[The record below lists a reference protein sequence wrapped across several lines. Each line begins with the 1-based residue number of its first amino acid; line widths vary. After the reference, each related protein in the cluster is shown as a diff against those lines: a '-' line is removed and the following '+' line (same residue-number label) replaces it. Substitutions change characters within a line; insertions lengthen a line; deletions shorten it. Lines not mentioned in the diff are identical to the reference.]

1 MGGSPA
7 RLSVD
12 ERPPSVSLECRPD
25 SGGRPWSSLKRS
37 ALLLAKAL
45 CSCADAAC
53 APGVSGSADS
63 FSGPSANLT
72 SEPAVAGL
80 QSHRDHEHRI

>member
-12 ERPPSVSLECRPD
+12 ERMPSDSLERRPN

-37 ALLLAKAL
+37 ALLLANAL
-45 CSCADAAC
+45 CSCDDVACLPGASSGAA
-53 APGVSGSADS
+53 SAS
-63 FSGPSANLT
+63 RPSANRLP
-72 SEPAVAGL
+72 EPAVAGL
-80 QSHRDHEHRI
+80 HV